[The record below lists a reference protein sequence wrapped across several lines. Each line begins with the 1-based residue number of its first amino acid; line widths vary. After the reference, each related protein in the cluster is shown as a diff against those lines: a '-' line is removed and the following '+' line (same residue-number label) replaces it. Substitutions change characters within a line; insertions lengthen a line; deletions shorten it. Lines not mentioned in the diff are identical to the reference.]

1 MNVKPKHTI
10 AVNTPFA
17 LILLGLLTVHA
28 SPDSLV
34 MGSCAVTLTNAA
46 LEPIPATKM
55 PDA

>member
-17 LILLGLLTVHA
+17 LILLALTTVHA
-28 SPDSLV
+28 SLGSLV

>member
-10 AVNTPFA
+10 AVKIPFA
-17 LILLGLLTVHA
+17 LILLALLTVPA
-28 SPDSLV
+28 SQDSLV